1 MHALNKSPGLIE
13 QQQQQQNRK
22 TGLRKALRIPPAER
36 WRRRGTA
43 GIRPGRL
50 QPPLPFPTFHFSDGK
65 EKQKRPSTATGT
77 AGARWLRDLVALGGP
92 GGCSELRPRPC
103 ALPCAPR
110 GRARSPSPT
119 SEGVSDIP
127 RGPRT
132 TGTRPRCGWPGPL
145 PSPGTP

>member
-22 TGLRKALRIPPAER
+22 TGLRKTLRIPPAER

-50 QPPLPFPTFHFSDGK
+50 QPPLPFPTFHFSDRK

-77 AGARWLRDLVALGGP
+77 AGAWWLRDLVALGGP
-92 GGCSELRPRPC
+92 RGSSELCPQPC
-103 ALPCAPR
+103 ALPCVPR
-110 GRARSPSPT
+110 GWARSTLPPSPPT
-119 SEGVSDIP
+119 LERVSDIP
-127 RGPRT
+127 RGTRT
-132 TGTRPRCGWPGPL
+132 TGTWPWCG
-145 PSPGTP
+145 